1 MILDAFSLKVCAQA
15 ENGRLPGIARPK
27 RLPIQKT
34 KLASASIHA
43 PEKWRTLSIAIYR
56 SLQGARATEREKQPT
71 PLDIRTGGLMSA
83 RAHQTCRGK
92 ASDKFVRNDANEDD
106 STDNCEF

>member
-1 MILDAFSLKVCAQA
+1 MRSGVNLQPALSVMLDACGLKVCAQA
-15 ENGRLPGIARPK
+15 EHGRLPGIFRPK

-71 PLDIRTGGLMSA
+71 PLDART
-83 RAHQTCRGK
+83 
-92 ASDKFVRNDANEDD
+92 
-106 STDNCEF
+106 